1 MFHVMLVL
9 PLLAAFGAAA
19 FFMVTVPLCLGA
31 GLQLIFSI
39 FSKKRW
45 ILLLPAI
52 LGAAGVV
59 LSLVYLLEVVGSD
72 RSGHLLGG
80 VLPVHLA
87 RLAHRHTDQG
97 SGSSAGG
104 QKSDRN
110 NAALRSGGNR
120 FMEEERFPALRKS
133 PGGFL

>member
-52 LGAAGVV
+52 LGAVGVV
-59 LSLVYLLEVVGSD
+59 LSLVYLLEVVGLTALVIYWAVYYLCIWLVWLIVTQIKGD
-72 RSGHLLGG
+72 
-80 VLPVHLA
+80 VLRWRTEV
-87 RLAHRHTDQG
+87 
-97 SGSSAGG
+97 
-104 QKSDRN
+104 
-110 NAALRSGGNR
+110 
-120 FMEEERFPALRKS
+120 
-133 PGGFL
+133 